1 MAIQTPI
8 ESLPLFLQQIFR
20 ERGVYPE
27 LNTGVDQSSSVNSF
41 VPPRRR
47 RLNVEGGMEGD
58 FDEPLLPESTES
70 VDIINT
76 LRGLF
81 SSEDPYD
88 PEANMY
94 YSLQENQTSL
104 GSFFLDGV
112 KNISDTIGK
121 EVTEDLTKGL

>member
-1 MAIQTPI
+1 
-8 ESLPLFLQQIFR
+8 
-20 ERGVYPE
+20 
-27 LNTGVDQSSSVNSF
+27 
-41 VPPRRR
+41 
-47 RLNVEGGMEGD
+47 MEGD

-104 GSFFLDGV
+104 GSSFLDGV

-121 EVTEDLTKGL
+121 EVTEDLTKNDNVICFAEEVPKSNCAVSSPSIL

>member
-47 RLNVEGGMEGD
+47 RLNVEGWMEGV
-58 FDEPLLPESTES
+58 FDEPLLPEITES
-70 VDIINT
+70 EDIINT
-76 LRGLF
+76 LIGL
-81 SSEDPYD
+81 
-88 PEANMY
+88 
-94 YSLQENQTSL
+94 L
-104 GSFFLDGV
+104 
-112 KNISDTIGK
+112 
-121 EVTEDLTKGL
+121 